1 MGRWLGV
8 EVRVHAFFPLLA
20 VVCMGLSASD
30 LGAFSL
36 FRGLGLFL
44 VLVAAVLVRETARL
58 LVAAWLNLRL
68 RAILLL
74 PIGGLYAY
82 ANPESQESANQ
93 GSGQFAMALAGPL
106 ANGVTA
112 LMLAANFLGTSG
124 DMRLLDQPFIT
135 SAYLLRSMVW
145 MQAWAWCICCRPTPW
160 TAGGSSGADSPTNSA
175 SLLRAAP
182 RPA

>member
-1 MGRWLGV
+1 MGV

-20 VVCMGLSASD
+20 LVCLGLSASD

-58 LVAAWLNLRL
+58 IVAAWMDLRL

-82 ANPESQESANQ
+82 ANPESQENANQ
-93 GSGQFAMALAGPL
+93 GGGQFAIALAGPL
-106 ANGVTA
+106 ANGATA
-112 LMLAANFLGTSG
+112 LALAITFLGTSG
-124 DMRLLDQPFIT
+124 DIHLFNQPFIT
-135 SAYLLRSMVW
+135 SA
-145 MQAWAWCICCRPTPW
+145 ICCAAWFGCRPGWGLCTCCPPIPW
-160 TAGGSSGADSPTNSA
+160 TAGA
-175 SLLRAAP
+175 
-182 RPA
+182 